1 MSLLLDPQNKLRK
14 YYSYSNRSYTPSASI
29 VEDPSLF
36 VTTAQ
41 APAVYR
47 ESHKFGIKLTLY
59 IRFSSLK
66 IIKRLGIG
74 YL

>member
-36 VTTAQ
+36 VTIAQ
-41 APAVYR
+41 VPAVYGNHLNLPL
-47 ESHKFGIKLTLY
+47 S
-59 IRFSSLK
+59 
-66 IIKRLGIG
+66 
-74 YL
+74 